1 MVVVVVIVVV
11 VVVVVVVAILVKPF
25 WLNTLP
31 AMSIISFAPKVN
43 AWLEASPYTLG
54 HIYYIFFHDNEMHG

>member
-11 VVVVVVVAILVKPF
+11 VVVVVVVAILVKSF

-31 AMSIISFAPKVN
+31 AMSIISFAPKVT

-54 HIYYIFFHDNEMHG
+54 NVYFIFLHHNELHG

>member
-31 AMSIISFAPKVN
+31 AMSIISFAPKVT

-54 HIYYIFFHDNEMHG
+54 NVYFIFLHHNELHG